1 MSTQDHC
8 SLYCSTQWSKDW
20 ISADAQELQ
29 NVEFNQAFTIPGNSE
44 LYQLTTKCPH
54 RVYAKVQSE
63 GTYKGV
69 IFAFPLFL
77 IVNTYE
83 RKH

>member
-1 MSTQDHC
+1 MKVPHHI
-8 SLYCSTQWSKDW
+8 SKDW
-20 ISADAQELQ
+20 ISTDAQELQ

-44 LYQLTTKCPH
+44 LYRISTKSAQ
-54 RVYAKVQSE
+54 RVYARIIS
-63 GTYKGV
+63 KGSNKGWLV
-69 IFAFPLFL
+69 SLPDYL

>member
-1 MSTQDHC
+1 MKVPHHMSP
-8 SLYCSTQWSKDW
+8 DW
-20 ISADAQELQ
+20 IATDAQELQ

-44 LYQLTTKCPH
+44 LYQISTKSAQ
-54 RVYAKVQSE
+54 RVYARIISE
-63 GTYKGV
+63 SSNKGWLV
-69 IFAFPLFL
+69 SLPDYL

>member
-1 MSTQDHC
+1 MKVPHHI
-8 SLYCSTQWSKDW
+8 SKDW
-20 ISADAQELQ
+20 ISTDAQELQ

-44 LYQLTTKCPH
+44 LYQVFSKGELTM
-54 RVYAKVQSE
+54 VYAKVLNE
-63 GTYKGV
+63 GKYKGWIV
-69 IFAFPLFL
+69 SFPAYL

>member
-8 SLYCSTQWSKDW
+8 STHWSKDW
-20 ISADAQELQ
+20 ISTDAQELQ

-44 LYQLTTKCPH
+44 LYQITTKDPH

-63 GTYKGV
+63 GAYKGV
-69 IFAFPLFL
+69 AFAFPLFL

>member
-1 MSTQDHC
+1 MKVPHHI
-8 SLYCSTQWSKDW
+8 SKDW
-20 ISADAQELQ
+20 ISTDAQELQ

-63 GTYKGV
+63 GKHKGV